1 MDPDLCQQEIFTF
14 FLKSEELGVRSEEWW
29 CGASVHMAPRVLYN
43 GPILSLLTTE
53 SPAFLNARKISPL
66 LEAVAI
72 LTNCLIPTL
81 TTGRNDDVR
90 IAYIAEN
97 HSIQILTPPAV
108 ISSGGSMLKDSIR
121 ENRYSFDE
129 SRDLPDS

>member
-1 MDPDLCQQEIFTF
+1 
-14 FLKSEELGVRSEEWW
+14 VRSG
-29 CGASVHMAPRVLYN
+29 GAAHQFIWRREFYTN
-43 GPILSLLTTE
+43 GPILSAFNDR
-53 SPAFLNARKISPL
+53 SPCIPERIERFLKL